1 MALVSLIED
10 EMVGGV
16 LDIWVDTFRIPVLH
30 PLHLGLYSSGHH
42 NVSKLTTQA
51 DLNEVLTLIITSED
65 WRDIVIFYD
74 DTFGKKWDKKINH
87 LPPVTI
93 LFGFYFFCYHLFKHA
108 KDRT

>member
-10 EMVGGV
+10 EMVDGV
-16 LDIWVDTFRIPVLH
+16 FDIWIDTFRIPVLH

-74 DTFGKKWDKKINH
+74 DTFGKKCEKQITTSTAGADSIRFFFLW
-87 LPPVTI
+87 LPP
-93 LFGFYFFCYHLFKHA
+93 FEKC
-108 KDRT
+108 